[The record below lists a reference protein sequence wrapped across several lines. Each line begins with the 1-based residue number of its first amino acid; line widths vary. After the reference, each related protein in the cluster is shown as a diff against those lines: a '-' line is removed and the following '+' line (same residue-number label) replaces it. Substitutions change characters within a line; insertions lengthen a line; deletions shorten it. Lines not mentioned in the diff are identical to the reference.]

1 MSVIEISERLRTR
14 TFQAVAE
21 FAAEQGY
28 AVGMPD
34 ETGRPRILAS
44 IRPIRFCAACDG
56 NRPEPHD
63 CLEGDDGGRAA

>member
-1 MSVIEISERLRTR
+1 MSVIEIAERLRSR

-28 AVGMPD
+28 AVGAPD

-44 IRPIRFCAACDG
+44 VRPITECRSCG
-56 NRPEPHD
+56 LRLPEDHRCSASQEAPN
-63 CLEGDDGGRAA
+63 A